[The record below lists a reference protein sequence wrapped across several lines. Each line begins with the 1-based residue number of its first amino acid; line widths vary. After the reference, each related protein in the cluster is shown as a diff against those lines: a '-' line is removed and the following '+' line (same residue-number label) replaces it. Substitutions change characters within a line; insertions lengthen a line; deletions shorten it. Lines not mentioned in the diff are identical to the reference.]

1 MNSLL
6 VIEMKLLNE
15 LRYGID
21 RGRTRLYEL
30 CKEFVAEFEAT
41 RRETIPSQ
49 PPVHVPESEHDNV
62 NV

>member
-1 MNSLL
+1 MNTLL
-6 VIEMKLLNE
+6 VIELKMLNE

-21 RGRTRLYEL
+21 RGRSKLYEL
-30 CKEFVAEFEAT
+30 CREFVSEYEAT